1 MRKNT
6 SKPNFNF
13 MNKTEL
19 INAIAEKA
27 NLTKAQAKASPDPT
41 TAAIAD
47 ALAANDKV
55 ALVGFGTF
63 AVSEKGERTGI
74 NPRTKE
80 TITIAARKTVKF
92 KAGSELN
99 EAVK

>member
-1 MRKNT
+1 
-6 SKPNFNF
+6 

-27 NLTKAQAKASPDPT
+27 NLTKDDAKAALDAT
-41 TAAIAD
+41 VAAISE

-55 ALVGFGTF
+55 ALIGFGTF
-63 AVSEKGERTGI
+63 SVNEKGERTGI